1 MPLALCIVPC
11 TAACVTCIDY
21 TVTALRVMQ
30 LDSVDSTCDLGSTNQ
45 EGEMQLLAEEESF
58 FEFQKLEQI
67 DDRKHDSTH

>member
-1 MPLALCIVPC
+1 
-11 TAACVTCIDY
+11 
-21 TVTALRVMQ
+21 MQ

-45 EGEMQLLAEEESF
+45 EGEMQLLAEEESL